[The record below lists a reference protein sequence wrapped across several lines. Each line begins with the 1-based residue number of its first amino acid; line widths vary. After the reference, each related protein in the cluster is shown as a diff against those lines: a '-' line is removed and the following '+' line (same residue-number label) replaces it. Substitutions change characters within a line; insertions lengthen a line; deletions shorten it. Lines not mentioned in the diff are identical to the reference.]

1 MNAKYTI
8 SPKYE
13 KKYKNFVLN
22 IQDYFN
28 NAEKTIHK
36 ARNEIKIISFKEKQ
50 FVVKSFKKPSLIKS
64 IYYVKNN
71 SKLSEVINTV

>member
-1 MNAKYTI
+1 MNVKYTI
-8 SPKYE
+8 NSKYE

-22 IQDYFN
+22 IKDYFN

-36 ARNEIKIISFKEKQ
+36 ARNEIKIISFEEKQ

-64 IYYVKNN
+64 IYYAKIVQ
-71 SKLSEVINTV
+71 KLSEVMNTV